1 MYCLRG
7 IQNVL
12 TSHSVD
18 LSPGKVNKINTY
30 VQERYQQRLC
40 LQKFKYMYMHGY
52 KTLV

>member
-30 VQERYQQRLC
+30 CTRKVSSVSLSSEI
-40 LQKFKYMYMHGY
+40 
-52 KTLV
+52 